1 MGFGESRD
9 EGQKPEQSLP
19 DRLGLAGFAGFALL
33 LAGLACGGASGVALA
48 VLGTLTIVLSALF
61 VGYLYATNHPAAQ
74 REG

>member
-1 MGFGESRD
+1 MEFGDSSDDR
-9 EGQKPEQSLP
+9 QRPEQGLP
-19 DRLGLAGFAGFALL
+19 DRLGLAGFGGLALL

-61 VGYLYATNHPAAQ
+61 VGYLYATGYPTAR